1 MRRPR
6 GAPGQ
11 GWDPGSRARV
21 LSSRGPSSHWSVG
34 TEPGGHFFR
43 GLPCFPVPTLLC
55 LIAKPLEATPWP
67 LSTVLSSAGPARS
80 PLPQHLDPSL
90 PETLLTQ
97 ASAPQTP
104 PQPHPVSQ
112 KTSSALSAFHMW
124 PQQDLVL
131 QLPCLTFALVQ
142 AVVGSHVDKCRIVQ
156 HSSQGDQWAL
166 EVRVTRPQR
175 FPPAE
180 SQSSVLT
187 KILEGP
193 SPARPPRPPYTRSV
207 PPPGHP
213 TVWCCLCTAGA
224 LLSAEPPPGPR
235 PPHLYSRGH
244 TGHTGSTSGSQFP
257 PPFSALA
264 TFHRRGGHIC
274 AGLSPPAGGT
284 LDQGPAGSHWE
295 HIQSLA
301 TLSSPA
307 LWSLRSLP
315 VNLFHV

>member
-1 MRRPR
+1 M
-6 GAPGQ
+6 
-11 GWDPGSRARV
+11 
-21 LSSRGPSSHWSVG
+21 
-34 TEPGGHFFR
+34 
-43 GLPCFPVPTLLC
+43 
-55 LIAKPLEATPWP
+55 
-67 LSTVLSSAGPARS
+67 LSSAGPARS

-112 KTSSALSAFHMW
+112 KTSSALSAFHLW

-142 AVVGSHVDKCRIVQ
+142 AVMGSHVDKCRIVQ

-180 SQSSVLT
+180 SQSPVLT
-187 KILEGP
+187 KILEGL
-193 SPARPPRPPYTRSV
+193 SPARPPRPPHTHSV

-224 LLSAEPPPGPR
+224 LLSAEPLPGPR
-235 PPHLYSRGH
+235 PPHLYSRGPPWPHWPHWLHFWLPVPSPILSPGHLPPTWRPRLRWALTSCWRH
-244 TGHTGSTSGSQFP
+244 TGPGPSWFP
-257 PPFSALA
+257 LGTHPVLSHSLLTRSVVSAL
-264 TFHRRGGHIC
+264 
-274 AGLSPPAGGT
+274 PPCKSVSC
-284 LDQGPAGSHWE
+284 L
-295 HIQSLA
+295 
-301 TLSSPA
+301 TLSLGQLYPLLSSVV
-307 LWSLRSLP
+307 WETWI
-315 VNLFHV
+315 NTEGT